1 MVCGIVGN
9 ALKSNQ
15 MASSYLQ
22 RHSSGCILV
31 LRHLLADHTVG
42 VHIISTPTENFEIK
56 LQIFLKNGL
65 SSQQELIMEG

>member
-1 MVCGIVGN
+1 MVCAIVDN

-22 RHSSGCILV
+22 SHSSGCILV

-42 VHIISTPTENFEIK
+42 VHIISTPTENFEIRK
-56 LQIFLKNGL
+56 TSENGH
-65 SSQQELIMEG
+65 SSQFLLYQPL

>member
-1 MVCGIVGN
+1 MVCVIVDN

-22 RHSSGCILV
+22 SHSSGCILV
-31 LRHLLADHTVG
+31 LRHLLADHIVG

-56 LQIFLKNGL
+56 LLKNRD
-65 SSQQELIMEG
+65 SSQFLLYQPL